1 MSRRRLLLF
10 SLLVVAAWLA
20 LFGDKTPPDGPTVAV
35 VAPAPAKDGR
45 ASGSRS
51 SGAAA
56 SANRPANGL
65 TAASRRAGPADA
77 SVEVLALIPR
87 EQLISN
93 AADARSSRDLF
104 PSLNWT
110 PPPLAP
116 ARSLDHPSPPP
127 PPLMAPPLSFVY
139 LGKKLEAGSWE
150 VYLGRGEQV
159 FIAREGMTLDNKYRV
174 KAITSSSLTLIFL
187 PLKQAQTLSIG
198 EAP

>member
-10 SLLVVAAWLA
+10 SLLLVAAWLA
-20 LFGDKTPPDGPTVAV
+20 LFGDKTPPGNSTFAV

-45 ASGSRS
+45 ASGNRSS

-56 SANRPANGL
+56 SANQPANRP
-65 TAASRRAGPADA
+65 TAASRRAGSTDA

-87 EQLISN
+87 EQLIPSV
-93 AADARSSRDLF
+93 ADARSSRDLF

-110 PPPLAP
+110 PPSPAP
-116 ARSLDHPSPPP
+116 ARSLDRPPP
-127 PPLMAPPLSFVY
+127 PPMAPPLSFVY
-139 LGKKLEAGSWE
+139 LGKKLEAGRWE

-159 FIAREGMTLDNKYRV
+159 FIAREGLTLDNKYRV
-174 KAITSSSLTLIFL
+174 KAITSSSLTFIFL